1 MRLSTQLEWAT
12 TRKNGLDS
20 ETQQSLQST
29 AHEAHQ
35 NAHKRDLLLKK
46 IRQLEGFQQFLL
58 PKTISELSTASER
71 GPVVIVNASL
81 RKSSIPCAG
90 PDTIAW
96 TIVPFMGR
104 GDIDRLHGQREGGSA
119 GLEEDFAH
127 ILSELWL
134 RLVKPVL
141 EALAIT
147 TPTKN
152 NLPRIWWCPTGLLT
166 LLPIHAAGLYGKA
179 ALIQGLRPTSQP
191 AQELQLL
198 AVAQPSADGQ
208 SHIPGTKDEIKRI
221 EESRVEEGMMKSAFV
236 HFACHGVQDVNT
248 PTESALL
255 LAGSSKL
262 TLERIIQLSLPH
274 ADLAFLSACQTA
286 TGDKKFQEESV
297 HLAAGM
303 LLAGYRGVI
312 ATMWS
317 ILDNDAPQVAED
329 VYKHLFKTSPI
340 DPTRAAEALYFAVRN
355 LRERSDSEGKK
366 KSFFDWVPF
375 IHVGV

>member
-1 MRLSTQLEWAT
+1 MISSYTP
-12 TRKNGLDS
+12 
-20 ETQQSLQST
+20 SL
-29 AHEAHQ
+29 
-35 NAHKRDLLLKK
+35 
-46 IRQLEGFQQFLL
+46 
-58 PKTISELSTASER
+58 
-71 GPVVIVNASL
+71 
-81 RKSSIPCAG
+81 
-90 PDTIAW
+90 
-96 TIVPFMGR
+96 
-104 GDIDRLHGQREGGSA
+104 
-119 GLEEDFAH
+119 
-127 ILSELWL
+127 
-134 RLVKPVL
+134 
-141 EALAIT
+141 
-147 TPTKN
+147 
-152 NLPRIWWCPTGLLT
+152 
-166 LLPIHAAGLYGKA
+166 A

-221 EESRVEEGMMKSAFV
+221 EECARGKISLCSLLEHDATVARVEEGMMKSAFV